1 MSPAAAAGRRR
12 RRAPWRVAVAVLLAA
27 CVTTVEE
34 APPLEFNAPPPPI
47 EAPPSL
53 TIPFGENV
61 AGAQQ
66 QLVDEFYRSVL
77 RQLQEAATSRDP
89 ATGRHD
95 VDQLGALLARFERDD
110 MPPGVRER
118 VAGYRRI
125 ERGLRFAEGHAARAA
140 RVELLP
146 AAPAADGAPVP
157 VEQGAPALG
166 APLRFELRLPAGP
179 EPAGLGGV
187 DDDEPAGFLVHATID
202 DAFVEGS
209 VRTFSRSDVVRL
221 PDAFALADG
230 TELRLPIA
238 VDEPV
243 GEAVR
248 RVVTVRV
255 SLLPGYVRLGGALAP
270 VPQTLLAEAKVAQ
283 WPAGFGALQKAPLA
297 ELQAALRVFEPR
309 AFPRAWLAAVAAAG
323 APAADR
329 ESAIALLLEPVRFGR
344 ADQAQVAMAAL
355 RELTGERLLVGDRD
369 AWLAWSQSR
378 R

>member
-1 MSPAAAAGRRR
+1 MSPVAAAGRRR

-34 APPLEFNAPPPPI
+34 APLLEFNAPAPPLEP
-47 EAPPSL
+47 PPSL
-53 TIPFGENV
+53 TIPFGETV
-61 AGAQQ
+61 AGPQQ

-77 RQLQEAATSRDP
+77 RQLQDAATSVDP

-95 VDQLGALLARFERDD
+95 VDLLGALLARFERDD
-110 MPPGVRER
+110 MPAGVRER

-125 ERGLRFAEGHAARAA
+125 ERGLRFCEGHAARAA
-140 RVELLP
+140 RLELSPP
-146 AAPAADGAPVP
+146 APDADGKPVP

-166 APLRFELRLPAGP
+166 APVRLELRLPAGP
-179 EPAGLGGV
+179 EPASLGGE
-187 DDDEPAGFLVHATID
+187 DDDEPAGFLVHASID

-209 VRTFSRSDVVRL
+209 VRSHSRSDVVRL
-221 PDAFALADG
+221 PEAFALAEG
-230 TELRLPIA
+230 RELRFPIV

-248 RVVTVRV
+248 RTVVVRV
-255 SLLPGYVRLGGALAP
+255 SLLPGYVRLGGAAAP
-270 VPQTLLAEAKVAQ
+270 IPQTLLAEAKVAQ
-283 WPAGFGALQKAPLA
+283 WPAGYGALQKAPLV
-297 ELQAALRVFEPR
+297 ELQAALRQFEPR
-309 AFPRAWLAAVAAAG
+309 AFPRAWLAAVATAG

-329 ESAIALLLEPVRFGR
+329 EAAIGMLLEPVRFGR

-355 RELTGERLLVGDRD
+355 RELTGESLLVGDRD
-369 AWLAWSQSR
+369 AWLAWSQAR

>member
-1 MSPAAAAGRRR
+1 MSPAAAVGRRR

-34 APPLEFNAPPPPI
+34 APLLEFNAPAPPI

-53 TIPFGENV
+53 TIPFGETV
-61 AGAQQ
+61 AGPQQ

-77 RQLQEAATSRDP
+77 RQLQEAATSLDP

-95 VDQLGALLARFERDD
+95 VDQLGALLARFDRSD

-125 ERGLRFAEGHAARAA
+125 ERGLRFCEGHAARAA
-140 RVELLP
+140 RLDLM
-146 AAPAADGAPVP
+146 APAPGSDGKAAP
-157 VEQGAPALG
+157 VEQGAAALG
-166 APLRFELRLPAGP
+166 LPLQFELRLPA
-179 EPAGLGGV
+179 PAEAVTLGGV
-187 DDDEPAGFLVHATID
+187 DDDEPAGFLVHAAID
-202 DAFVEGS
+202 DAYVEGS
-209 VRTFSRSDVVRL
+209 VRSHSRSDVIRL
-221 PDAFALADG
+221 PAAFALADG
-230 TELRLPIA
+230 RELRLPVA

-248 RVVTVRV
+248 RTVVVRV
-255 SLLPGYVRLGGALAP
+255 SFLPGYVRIGDEAVP
-270 VPQTLLAEAKVAQ
+270 VPQTLLAEAKVVQ
-283 WPAGFGALQKAPLA
+283 WPAGYGTLQKAPLA
-297 ELQAALRVFEPR
+297 ELKASLRVFEPR
-309 AFPRAWLAAVAAAG
+309 TFPRAWLAAVAAAS
-323 APAADR
+323 APTADR
-329 ESAIALLLEPVRFGR
+329 EAAIGLLLEPVRFGR

-369 AWLAWSQSR
+369 AWLAWSQAR